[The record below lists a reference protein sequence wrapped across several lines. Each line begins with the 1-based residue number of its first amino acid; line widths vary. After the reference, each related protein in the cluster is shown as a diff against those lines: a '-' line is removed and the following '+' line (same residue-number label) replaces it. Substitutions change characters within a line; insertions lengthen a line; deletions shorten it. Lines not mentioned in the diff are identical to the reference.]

1 MQYLGSDDSLM
12 PEINCDVEA
21 INSVKES
28 LIQLAKDGE
37 IDSNHPILEMFIEW
51 MDAQKMVD
59 RYGDMTEEGRSICYR
74 LEQRIK

>member
-1 MQYLGSDDSLM
+1 MQYLGSDDAHM
-12 PEINCDVEA
+12 PEVNCDVEA

-28 LIQLAKDGE
+28 LKQLAKDGE
-37 IDSNHPILEMFIEW
+37 IDSNHQILELFMEW
-51 MDAQKMVD
+51 LEAQKMVD